1 MILWRKNN
9 SLEFTVLRHKITV
22 LAPFCSYPVTD
33 FLIPSHVHV
42 ILDVRTYSCCRTS
55 HMFAIHC
62 EHDRF
67 CSQVQVAVYRMQM
80 LLYMW
85 HIWQRCKY
93 LYSAIS
99 HIKNKTKLLFSN
111 SPTRSS
117 QKKKFIYFVLFF
129 IFRRKDCN
137 IL

>member
-1 MILWRKNN
+1 MLRKGERLCRIAVLWTKLFDQRSLLLLLCTYKIRLRSDLINVEKKYKKINDLWRKNN

-67 CSQVQVAVYRMQM
+67 CSQVQVAVHRMQM
-80 LLYMW
+80 LLHMR
-85 HIWQRCKY
+85 H
-93 LYSAIS
+93 L
-99 HIKNKTKLLFSN
+99 
-111 SPTRSS
+111 
-117 QKKKFIYFVLFF
+117 
-129 IFRRKDCN
+129 
-137 IL
+137 